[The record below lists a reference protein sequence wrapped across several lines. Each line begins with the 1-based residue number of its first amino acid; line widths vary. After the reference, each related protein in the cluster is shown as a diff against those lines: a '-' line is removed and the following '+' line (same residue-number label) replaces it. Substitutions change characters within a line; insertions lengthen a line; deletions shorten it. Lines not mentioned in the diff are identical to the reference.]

1 MDDTPFANDGADASL
16 RKTVSLL
23 NKIEAK
29 TGSATITGPVTVTN
43 EVEIKNDANNP
54 LPVSDNNGSLT
65 VDGTVELGSTSLAAL
80 ENISVTFPAT
90 QNVNVTNAGLN
101 VSVSNL
107 PATQPVSL
115 ASAPVTPVTD
125 NGGSLTVDGTFWQA
139 TQPVSGTIGTFN
151 SSLVN
156 AGSPFSYYGA
166 GVYGTFDAGVDA
178 DYVEFS
184 LDGGGGGFT
193 HNLSLSTSNSPFYS
207 SNSTAAGLI
216 VFNDKFPN
224 SSLDTTAYRF
234 SNTALN
240 AGSSGTYVLSLRNGD
255 IKHRYV
261 RVEITGG
268 GGGGWSGRFESYK
281 SLGLISRVS
290 AQGRIENRVP
300 IAGVVDI
307 NSCTRELPVN
317 DSALISSVGT
327 TSEAAATSDL
337 AVSSISGLFRRL
349 LQRLTTLLPA
359 NLTVSSTR
367 LLVDG
372 SGVTQPTRETQP
384 TGDYAINT
392 TAVAAFSASGSALQS
407 ASFDAGTNA
416 DYVVISLSGAG
427 SAAAFYYDLSTNNSA
442 WDAGNTAGGFSTY
455 YDLPATSAT
464 DAYSYKS
471 VGGTSLFGSTRTV
484 FAGRFIVPLT
494 QSQPGSGAITTYRY
508 LRLNLPASNG
518 GWRYRFTSYKSVD
531 SLLAA
536 SVPGNPSTTRVAG
549 RVDVGFVSNLPA
561 LPTGTNTIGSVN
573 VLGGNATAVKV
584 DGSAVTQPVSL
595 ASAPVT
601 PVTDNGGSLTVDG
614 SITATQATAAS
625 LKAQAQLLN
634 AAGSVVD
641 YAMTG
646 TAGTPATDVVTVQG
660 IGGGTSIPIS
670 GTVNTYPQQGTT
682 ATNTGFSSLSSDQ
695 LAPAVANRESLT
707 VYNEGPGT
715 LFVNVGGSCSTTSY
729 QVRLL
734 AGDYW
739 EAPQGQVSLQHS
751 GIFGTSGM
759 GRVTQVT

>member
-1 MDDTPFANDGADASL
+1 MDDTPYVNDGADASL

-101 VSVSNL
+101 VSVTNL
-107 PATQPVSL
+107 PATQPVS
-115 ASAPVTPVTD
+115 
-125 NGGSLTVDGTFWQA
+125 GTFWPTTQPISGSVSVSNLPA

-193 HNLSLSTSNSPFYS
+193 HNLSLSTSNSPFYA

-240 AGSSGTYVLSLRNGD
+240 AGSTGTYVLSLRNGD

-281 SLGLISRVS
+281 SLGLVSRVS
-290 AQGRIENRVP
+290 AQCRIENRVP

-327 TSEAAATSDL
+327 TSEAAAASDL

-349 LQRLTTLLPA
+349 LQRITTLLPA

-372 SGVTQPTRETQP
+372 SGVTQP
-384 TGDYAINT
+384 
-392 TAVAAFSASGSALQS
+392 
-407 ASFDAGTNA
+407 
-416 DYVVISLSGAG
+416 
-427 SAAAFYYDLSTNNSA
+427 
-442 WDAGNTAGGFSTY
+442 
-455 YDLPATSAT
+455 
-464 DAYSYKS
+464 
-471 VGGTSLFGSTRTV
+471 
-484 FAGRFIVPLT
+484 
-494 QSQPGSGAITTYRY
+494 
-508 LRLNLPASNG
+508 
-518 GWRYRFTSYKSVD
+518 
-531 SLLAA
+531 
-536 SVPGNPSTTRVAG
+536 
-549 RVDVGFVSNLPA
+549 
-561 LPTGTNTIGSVN
+561 
-573 VLGGNATAVKV
+573 
-584 DGSAVTQPVSL
+584 VSL
-595 ASAPVT
+595 ASVPSHAVT
-601 PVTDNGGSLTVDG
+601 GSG
-614 SITATQATAAS
+614 SFTAAQATAANLNATVVGSGSFTAAQATASS
-625 LKAQAQLLN
+625 LKAQAQILDS
-634 AAGSVVD
+634 AGSLLT
-641 YAMTG
+641 YGSTG
-646 TAGTPATDVVTVQG
+646 VAGSPSSDVITVQG
-660 IGGGTSIPIS
+660 ASAGTAVNTKILNSS
-670 GTVNTYPQQGTT
+670 GTAVTYAETGTYGSPSVDVLSVQNPQGVTATITTFTSTT
-682 ATNTGFSSLSSDQ
+682 ASTSLV
-695 LAPAVANRESLT
+695 AVGSTRKALT
-707 VYNEGPGT
+707 VYNSGPGDLYISPT
-715 LFVNVGGSCSTTSY
+715 ATCTTTNFQLKLSSGDFWECPAS
-729 QVRLL
+729 QVLL
-734 AGDYW
+734 SHTGVFA
-739 EAPQGQVSLQHS
+739 
-751 GIFGTSGM
+751 TSG
-759 GRVTQVT
+759 TAYITNLI